1 MCEQGALLHEA
12 PPLVDATLQTLLRR
26 GVHVVSSSPEE
37 GRTRLPQD
45 RGCEGVV
52 GLHEGRCVKEHGK
65 DDGRAVV
72 GEETR
77 WHGMEL
83 RVEVLFRLGTR
94 RKGTGW
100 PQIHVRHDEVGG
112 VDVGDAEITHF
123 VHREMTWSI
132 SWRWFRVHYDGHSTR
147 KGLVGKEPPNRRLL
161 MRVAEQHEGEPSR
174 P

>member
-1 MCEQGALLHEA
+1 M
-12 PPLVDATLQTLLRR
+12 
-26 GVHVVSSSPEE
+26 
-37 GRTRLPQD
+37 GRARLPQD
-45 RGCEGVV
+45 RGCKGVV
-52 GLHEGRCVKEHGK
+52 GLNEGRCVKEYRK

-83 RVEVLFRLGTR
+83 RVEVLFRLGVR

-112 VDVGDAEITHF
+112 VDVGDAEITHL
-123 VHREMTWSI
+123 VHREVAWSI
-132 SWRWFRVHYDGHSTR
+132 SRRWLRVHYDDHSIG
-147 KGLVGKEPPNRRLL
+147 KGLVGKEPPNRWLL
-161 MRVAEQHEGEPSR
+161 MRVTEQHEGEPSR